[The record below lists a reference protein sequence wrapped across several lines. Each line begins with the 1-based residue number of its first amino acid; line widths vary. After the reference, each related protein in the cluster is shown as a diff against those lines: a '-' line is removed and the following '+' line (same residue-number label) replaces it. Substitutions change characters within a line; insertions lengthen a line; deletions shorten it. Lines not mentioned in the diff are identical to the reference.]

1 MLLNTQ
7 YSILNTQYLIPNTI
21 KLKYTLILLLTVF
34 TLTSCKQ
41 EEIQRNIL
49 PETHYDFTEMDNF
62 FKKYV
67 SDGKVKYAEVKNDM
81 ALEKIKN
88 DLKNFEPY
96 AISDDKERLAFWIN
110 VYNIYTIDLIT
121 QYYPLNSILEIEERS
136 GTNPWNMEFIEMA
149 GGRKYSLD
157 EIEKEIIIPKYN
169 EPRIHYALVCAAES
183 CPVIIA
189 EAYTPEK
196 LVNQFD
202 TQAGIFLNDKSKNYL
217 DRKDNA
223 LYLSMIYKWYG
234 RDFIKKDSSV
244 VDHVKK
250 YINESDRE
258 FINLNDTKQLEYL
271 DYSWKLNDYSA
282 K

>member
-1 MLLNTQ
+1 M
-7 YSILNTQYLIPNTI
+7 
-21 KLKYTLILLLTVF
+21 KYTLILLLTVF

>member
-1 MLLNTQ
+1 
-7 YSILNTQYLIPNTI
+7 
-21 KLKYTLILLLTVF
+21 LKYTLIILITV
-34 TLTSCKQ
+34 LALSSCKR
-41 EEIQRNIL
+41 EEVQRNIL
-49 PETHYDFTEMDNF
+49 PDNIHYDFSEMDNF
-62 FKKYV
+62 LKNYV
-67 SDGKVKYAEVKNDM
+67 SDGKVKYSEVINDK
-81 ALEKIKN
+81 ALDKIN
-88 DLKNFEPY
+88 NELKTFEPY
-96 AISDDKERLAFWIN
+96 SISDDKERLAFWIN
-110 VYNIYTIDLIT
+110 VYNLYTIDLIT
-121 QYYPLNSILEIEERS
+121 QYYPVNSILEIEEKT
-136 GTNPWNMEFIEMA
+136 GTNPWNMKFIELA
-149 GGRKYSLD
+149 GGRKFSLD

-196 LVNQFD
+196 LDSQFD
-202 TQAGIFLNDKSKNYL
+202 TQAKIFINDKNKNYL
-217 DRKDNA
+217 NEKENV

-250 YINESDRE
+250 YINEGDKE

-271 DYSWKLNDYSA
+271 DYSWKLNDFNS

>member
-1 MLLNTQ
+1 
-7 YSILNTQYLIPNTI
+7 
-21 KLKYTLILLLTVF
+21 
-34 TLTSCKQ
+34 
-41 EEIQRNIL
+41 
-49 PETHYDFTEMDNF
+49 MDNF

-136 GTNPWNMEFIEMA
+136 GTNPWTMEFIEMA

>member
-1 MLLNTQ
+1 
-7 YSILNTQYLIPNTI
+7 
-21 KLKYTLILLLTVF
+21 
-34 TLTSCKQ
+34 
-41 EEIQRNIL
+41 
-49 PETHYDFTEMDNF
+49 
-62 FKKYV
+62 
-67 SDGKVKYAEVKNDM
+67 
-81 ALEKIKN
+81 
-88 DLKNFEPY
+88 
-96 AISDDKERLAFWIN
+96 
-110 VYNIYTIDLIT
+110 
-121 QYYPLNSILEIEERS
+121 
-136 GTNPWNMEFIEMA
+136 MA

>member
-1 MLLNTQ
+1 
-7 YSILNTQYLIPNTI
+7 
-21 KLKYTLILLLTVF
+21 
-34 TLTSCKQ
+34 
-41 EEIQRNIL
+41 
-49 PETHYDFTEMDNF
+49 MDNF

-96 AISDDKERLAFWIN
+96 AISDDTERLAFWIN

-136 GTNPWNMEFIEMA
+136 GTNPWTMEFIEMA

>member
-149 GGRKYSLD
+149 GRRKYSLD